1 MRTDPSR
8 RRGARV
14 APRPAR
20 AYSAPAWRTALLR
33 ASAIRGDWTS
43 RQRQPVT
50 AHASTDPAVWTTVL
64 FHEPSATMTAVLA
77 VRDRLVA
84 LVGLRPSSRDSFRVL
99 ARTGDE
105 VLVGS
110 DDRHLDFRASVRR
123 TRHTVDV
130 VTYVEVHNLLG
141 RLYLVPVRM
150 AHAAIVRGMLR
161 RAAKRLDPV

>member
-1 MRTDPSR
+1 M
-8 RRGARV
+8 AR
-14 APRPAR
+14 RPAR
-20 AYSAPAWRTALLR
+20 AFSAPAWRTALLQ
-33 ASAIRGDWTS
+33 ASDIRGDWAS

-50 AHASTDPAVWTTVL
+50 AHACADPAVWTAAL
-64 FHEPSATMTAVLA
+64 FHEPSAAMTAVLA

-84 LVGLRPSSRDSFRVL
+84 RVGLRPASRDSFRVL
-99 ARTGDE
+99 ARDGDE

-110 DDRHLDFRASVRR
+110 DDRHLDFRASVRC

-141 RLYLVPVRM
+141 LLYLVPVRM
-150 AHAAIVRGMLR
+150 VHAAIVRGMLR

>member
-1 MRTDPSR
+1 MPH
-8 RRGARV
+8 
-14 APRPAR
+14 PAR
-20 AYSAPAWRTALLR
+20 AFSAPASRTPLLR

-50 AHASTDPAVWTTVL
+50 ADACADPAVWTAAL

-84 LVGLRPSSRDSFRVL
+84 LVALRPASRDSFRVL
-99 ARTGDE
+99 ARNEDE

-110 DDRHLDFRASVRR
+110 DDRHLDFRASVRC

-130 VTYVEVHNLLG
+130 VTFVEVHNLLG
-141 RLYLVPVRM
+141 RLYLMPVRIV
-150 AHAAIVRGMLR
+150 HSTIVRGMLR
-161 RAAKRLDPV
+161 RAAKRLDPARRGVPARTRGSS

>member
-1 MRTDPSR
+1 M
-8 RRGARV
+8 
-14 APRPAR
+14 
-20 AYSAPAWRTALLR
+20 
-33 ASAIRGDWTS
+33 
-43 RQRQPVT
+43 
-50 AHASTDPAVWTTVL
+50 L

-99 ARTGDE
+99 ARNGDE

-110 DDRHLDFRASVRR
+110 DDRHLDFRASVRC

-141 RLYLVPVRM
+141 RLYLIPVRM
-150 AHAAIVRGMLR
+150 VHAAIVRGMLR